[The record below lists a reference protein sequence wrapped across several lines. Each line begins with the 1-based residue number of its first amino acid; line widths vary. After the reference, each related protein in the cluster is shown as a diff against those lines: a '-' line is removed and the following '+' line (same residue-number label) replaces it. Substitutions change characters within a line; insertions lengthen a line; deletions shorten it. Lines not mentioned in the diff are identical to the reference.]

1 MVSGIQEII
10 SGNPWIAP
18 FIVFFA
24 GLLTASNPCALGV
37 VPLMIGSSGAYQGN
51 DRSAWKSVRFTL
63 VFVLGQAV
71 ALVALGL
78 VAGLIG
84 GAVPFSG
91 PVWTYVMGALC
102 VFMGLVLAEVF
113 KLSIPMPAV
122 LKSPKTGLFGAL
134 LLGVIAG
141 LVSTPCAVPVLSI
154 IFTFIA
160 SGGNVAYGGVLLAF
174 YSLGHSVLLIVA
186 GVSVGAAQA
195 YINNRN
201 MTGASMWL
209 RRAFGLMFVAIGIY
223 LVFIA

>member
-1 MVSGIQEII
+1 MSGIAQTIAQ
-10 SGNPWIAP
+10 NPWLAP

-24 GLLTASNPCALGV
+24 GLLTASNPCALAV

-51 DRSAWKSVRFTL
+51 DRSAWKSVKFTL
-63 VFVLGQAV
+63 VFVLGQAI

-78 VAGLIG
+78 AAGLIG
-84 GAVPFSG
+84 GVLPFSG
-91 PVWTYVMGALC
+91 RVWTYIMGFLC

-134 LLGVIAG
+134 LLGIIAG

-174 YSLGHSVLLIVA
+174 YSLGHSVLLIIA
-186 GVSVGAAQA
+186 GVSVGIAQA
-195 YINNRN
+195 YINNKN
-201 MTGASMWL
+201 MTGVSMWL
-209 RRAFGLMFVAIGIY
+209 RRAFGLMFVAIGLWLIY
-223 LVFIA
+223 IA